1 MAAKLALQL
10 LKNPPDLLTDS
21 VQAQAQQAAQA
32 AAAAATVRESLL
44 SGQFDR

>member
-44 SGQFDR
+44 S